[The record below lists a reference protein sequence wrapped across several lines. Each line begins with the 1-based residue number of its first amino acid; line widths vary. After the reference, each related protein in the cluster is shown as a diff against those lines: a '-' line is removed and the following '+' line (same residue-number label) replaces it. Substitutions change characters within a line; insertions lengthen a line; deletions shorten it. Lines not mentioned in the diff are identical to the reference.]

1 MFYLKGRCKPK
12 YSCSRFHLANCF
24 TWYRIFCWLFI
35 FSQEYF
41 FVILAFRSLVSN
53 HCFTIKNPHL
63 FSHKWAWKYFYTIP
77 GNILDTVSLL
87 CQNSVRAN
95 SLTLSRLLDH
105 TNKKTNNAVAIIID
119 YYKKYTQ
126 LLNKIDKPCDN
137 TNYKEMLSA
146 CWLFSVFSLF
156 LG

>member
-1 MFYLKGRCKPK
+1 MKILLYN
-12 YSCSRFHLANCF
+12 S
-24 TWYRIFCWLFI
+24 W
-35 FSQEYF
+35 EYF
-41 FVILAFRSLVSN
+41 GY
-53 HCFTIKNPHL
+53 C
-63 FSHKWAWKYFYTIP
+63 
-77 GNILDTVSLL
+77 LL

-146 CWLFSVFSLF
+146 C
-156 LG
+156 